1 MTPQERFLTD
11 VARMFDI
18 LAAPPKRTCVDCDE
32 PAGADGLRCER
43 CADEIAAERLE
54 NGRWDD
60 RYTEGEVAA

>member
-1 MTPQERFLTD
+1 
-11 VARMFDI
+11 MFDI